1 MVSCAFL
8 PGDRD
13 PARPALFGEGWIVTA
28 LDRVSRGVL
37 VLALVCTA
45 SCSSGRGGD
54 NDDEADGEKR
64 PNSTTSALAS
74 SDGPAST
81 GSSVPGPGAS
91 SVTSGAASSS
101 GSPSANIRPPQD
113 GTYRFR
119 QTDKKDSSE
128 VAQTMERIAD
138 DPGRVVIRVRTEGAG
153 SRTYAW
159 TGEGV
164 DLLSFTGGQRSDGT
178 SLECTYDRPIPILRT
193 PLRADARWSGEGKC
207 SLGFAGSSTL
217 TTKVTSRV
225 ERAADMTVGSVRLPV
240 WQIVTSEVT
249 TSVVSFQGQNSTSE
263 TKMDKV
269 IQFAPSIGIDAKVRT
284 ASTTSKP
291 DGTTS
296 RGESEIELLDPRP
309 R

>member
-1 MVSCAFL
+1 M
-8 PGDRD
+8 
-13 PARPALFGEGWIVTA
+13 TA
-28 LDRVSRGVL
+28 LDRVSRGAL
-37 VLALVCTA
+37 VLALVFTA
-45 SCSSGRGGD
+45 SCSGGGGGD

-74 SDGPAST
+74 GGAAST
-81 GSSVPGPGAS
+81 GSSVTGSGAS
-91 SVTSGAASSS
+91 SVTSDAASSS
-101 GSPSANIRPPQD
+101 SSVSPSANLRSPQD

-119 QTDKKDSSE
+119 QTDKKNSSE
-128 VAQTMERIAD
+128 VAQTVERVAD
-138 DPGRVVIRVRTEGAG
+138 NSGRVVIRVRTEGAG

-159 TGEGV
+159 TAEGV
-164 DLLSFTGGQRSDGT
+164 DLLSFAGGQRSDGT

-193 PLRADARWSGEGKC
+193 PLRADARWTGEGKC

-217 TTKVTSRV
+217 TTKVTSRI
-225 ERAADMTVGSVRLPV
+225 ERAADLTVGGVRLPV

-269 IQFAPSIGIDAKVRT
+269 IQFAPSIGLDAKVRITST
-284 ASTTSKP
+284 ASKP

-296 RGESEIELLDPRP
+296 RGESEIELLDTRP